1 MNRSH
6 QRNTWFIAAVFGMSL
21 ILVAGMTHQANA
33 EGGSAAT
40 GAANAGDGVAG
51 HAELGKAAKLLM
63 ESNKIQVDEA
73 TLKQYIERYD
83 QVIEGVEQEMEK
95 LAKAYHAYAE
105 GSAWLHMYVT
115 GRAYWEF
122 DDYLTFLRFERN
134 YLKIKLKELQ
144 AKKKEEGGDGC
155 FDPETRVVMADGR
168 LREIYRVKEG
178 DIVKTFNLQKGI
190 VENKKVLKTYAFPA
204 KGYYLINDSLK
215 ATAKHK
221 FLMNG
226 PEVVWKEAAELKKG
240 DKIKAADGFINVESI
255 EWVAGIDTSYNF
267 RVAENQAYIVSEGG
281 HRYVVHNGD

>member
-1 MNRSH
+1 MH
-6 QRNTWFIAAVFGMSL
+6 HWIIAAVFGLFL

-51 HAELGKAAKLLM
+51 GEGVGGLAELGKAAKLLM

-122 DDYLTFLRFERN
+122 DDYLFGLIHERN
-134 YLKIKLKELQ
+134 YLKRKLSELQ
-144 AKKKEEGGDGC
+144 ARKKEKVGDGC

-178 DIVKTFNLQKGI
+178 DLVKTFNLQKGV

-221 FLMNG
+221 FLMAG

-281 HRYVVHNGD
+281 HQYVVHNGD